1 MADRTFDNFDPNFGL
16 TPIMHFAAS
25 LAVVYDLAQNNQE
38 TQHGDIIFF
47 TNVSCMQIE
56 LMSSGAIVA
65 GVAQLW
71 TYQSRKCNKME
82 LALRHSKEK
91 TLDNVKSHMGETN
104 IVPNPSS
111 TPWFS

>member
-47 TNVSCMQIE
+47 TNVSCMQ
-56 LMSSGAIVA
+56 
-65 GVAQLW
+65 
-71 TYQSRKCNKME
+71 ME

>member
-38 TQHGDIIFF
+38 TQHGDIISPMFRVCKS
-47 TNVSCMQIE
+47 NLCPVEPLLQE
-56 LMSSGAIVA
+56 LHKCGHIN
-65 GVAQLW
+65 Q
-71 TYQSRKCNKME
+71 QKCNKME

-111 TPWFS
+111 SPWFS